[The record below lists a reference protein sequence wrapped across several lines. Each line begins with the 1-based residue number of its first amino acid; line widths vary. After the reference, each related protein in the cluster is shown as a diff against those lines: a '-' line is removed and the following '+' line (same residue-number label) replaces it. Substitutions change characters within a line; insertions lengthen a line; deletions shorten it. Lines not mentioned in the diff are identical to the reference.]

1 MILAAIVLTVILSA
15 FFSGSE
21 IAFIASNRLKVALLA
36 RREGMV
42 GGIVRKFSENPEALL
57 TTTLVGNNLA
67 LVAYSTLMAIFLEP
81 PLSSFYENAGFSTT
95 AADISVLV
103 TQTAVASF
111 IVLLFGEIIPKSILR
126 EVPSRAVIAFAV
138 PLRITY
144 YLFSPLIKVAGW
156 TASAIIKIL
165 RVEAETMTQLMKRD
179 FEIIIRESAESG
191 ELELDAEESEFL
203 NRLFEMESMK
213 VRESMVP
220 RTDVAA
226 VDETTSITSLRQQF
240 IESGYSKLPVYQ
252 ENIDNIVGIVMAYDL
267 FDSPSELGDIIRPVQ
282 FVPESKKSLELLREF
297 LDANISLAIVLDEY
311 GGMAGLVT
319 LEDLLEELI
328 GDIQDEFD
336 VEDNVIRQISDTTFV
351 VSGRVKLD
359 TLEDRY
365 SLELPEGDYETVAG
379 FILEHLGTIPTTRQ
393 EFEIKGFKIIVLQ
406 SSANRIDL
414 VRLTIPSSMG
424 PLTDDHEPVAV

>member
-1 MILAAIVLTVILSA
+1 MILAAIVLTIVLSA

-36 RREGMV
+36 RREGFV
-42 GGIVRKFSENPEALL
+42 GNVVRKFSENPETLL

-81 PLSSFYENAGFSTT
+81 PLHSFYVGAGFSET
-95 AADISVLV
+95 ATDVSILI
-103 TQTAVASF
+103 TQTFLASS

-126 EVPSRAVIAFAV
+126 EVPSRTVIAFAV

-144 YLFSPLIKVAGW
+144 YLFSPLIKIAGW
-156 TASAIIKIL
+156 TASGIIKL
-165 RVEAETMTQLMKRD
+165 FGVEAETMTQMMKRD

-191 ELELDAEESEFL
+191 ELELDEEESEFL

-213 VRESMVP
+213 VKESMVP
-220 RTDVAA
+220 RTDVTA
-226 VDETTSITSLRQQF
+226 VDEKTSITSLRQQF
-240 IESGYSKLPVYQ
+240 IESGFSKLPVYQ

-267 FDSPSELGDIIRPVQ
+267 FESPGELSEIIRPVQ

-336 VEDNVIRQISDTTFV
+336 VEDNVIRKISDDTIV
-351 VSGRVKLD
+351 VSGRVELD
-359 TLEDRY
+359 TLKDRHGI
-365 SLELPEGDYETVAG
+365 EMPAGDYETIAG

-393 EFEIKGFKIIVLQ
+393 EFEVAGYKLIVLQ

-414 VRLTIPSSMG
+414 VRLTLPPSLG
-424 PLTDDHEPVAV
+424 PLTSELDVPAV

>member
-1 MILAAIVLTVILSA
+1 MILAAIILTVVLSA

-36 RREGMV
+36 RREGLV
-42 GGIVRKFSENPEALL
+42 GGIVRKFTDSPETLL

-81 PLSSFYENAGFSTT
+81 PLSAFYENAGFSST
-95 AADISVLV
+95 AADISILF

-144 YLFSPLIKVAGW
+144 YLFSPLIKIAGW
-156 TASAIIKIL
+156 TASLIIKIL

-191 ELELDAEESEFL
+191 ELELDEEESEFL
-203 NRLFEMESMK
+203 NRLFDMESMK

-240 IESGYSKLPVYQ
+240 IETGYSKLPVYQ

-267 FDSPSELGDIIRPVQ
+267 FDSPTELGDIIRPVQ

-297 LDANISLAIVLDEY
+297 LDANISLAVVLDEY

-365 SLELPEGDYETVAG
+365 SLEMPEGDYETVAG

-393 EFEIKGFKIIVLQ
+393 EFEIEGFKIIVLQ

-414 VRLTIPSSMG
+414 VRLTIPPAMG
-424 PLTDDHEPVAV
+424 PITDDHATAGV